1 MNSCCAGS
9 TQNVEFLA
17 KPLVSVMTPR
27 VSAAAELEFVS
38 VPAGSFFMGSNDPD
52 ANPLDSEG
60 PVSEVEVHGF
70 EISST
75 PVTNSQFAVFANATG
90 YLTEAE
96 KAGWSFVFHL
106 LVPKTAEVL
115 GISDFAYW
123 WQGVA
128 GANWRNP
135 AGGAETYLDLND
147 HPAVHISYAD
157 ALAYCEWGNFFLPSE
172 TQWEKAARGGLK
184 SKRFPWG
191 NELLVDNRWQ
201 CNIFQGQFPSENS
214 AEDGFL
220 GTSPVKSFSANG
232 YGGYDFSGNV
242 WEWTASNFSAA
253 GIGSEENRAK
263 VTRGGSYLC
272 HDSYCNRY
280 RVGARNQTPQD
291 SIAGNIGFR
300 VARGVS

>member
-1 MNSCCAGS
+1 VNSCCSGS
-9 TQNVEFLA
+9 TQNVSFSA
-17 KPLVSVMTPR
+17 KPVNSGDSRGVF
-27 VSAAAELEFVS
+27 AAAEAEFVS

-52 ANPLDSEG
+52 ANPLDIEG
-60 PVSEVEVHGF
+60 PVREVEVLGF
-70 EISST
+70 EIAST
-75 PVTNSQFAVFANATG
+75 PVTNLQFAAFTSETG
-90 YLTEAE
+90 YITEAE

-106 LVPKTAEVL
+106 LVPNTAEVL
-115 GISDFAYW
+115 GISESAWW
-123 WQGVA
+123 WQGVK

-135 AGGAETYLDLND
+135 TGGEETYLELAN

-157 ALAYCEWGNFFLPSE
+157 ALAYCEWGNFFLPNE
-172 TQWEKAARGGLK
+172 EQWEKAARGGLTTN
-184 SKRFPWG
+184 RFPWG
-191 NELLVDNRWQ
+191 NELLIDNRWQ
-201 CNIFQGQFPSENS
+201 CNIFQGIFPNENS

-220 GTSPVKSFSANG
+220 GTSPVKSFAANG

-253 GIGSEENRAK
+253 FGGPEENLAK

-300 VARGVS
+300 VARGLS

>member
-1 MNSCCAGS
+1 MKSCCAGS
-9 TQNVEFLA
+9 TQNVGFSA
-17 KPLVSVMTPR
+17 KPLNLVTTPR
-27 VSAAAELEFVS
+27 VLAAAHLEFVR
-38 VPAGSFFMGSNDPD
+38 VPAGSFDMGSRDSD
-52 ANPLDSEG
+52 ANPLDAEG
-60 PVSEVEVHGF
+60 PVRELDLEGF

-75 PVTNSQFAVFANATG
+75 PVTNAQFAAFANETG
-90 YLTEAE
+90 YTTEAE
-96 KAGWSFVFHL
+96 ITGWSFVFHL
-106 LVPKTAEVL
+106 LVPADAEVL
-115 GISDFAYW
+115 GISEPAWW

-135 AGGAETYLDLND
+135 TGGTQTHLDLAN

-157 ALAYCEWGNFFLPSE
+157 ALAYCGWGNLFLPSE
-172 TQWEKAARGGLK
+172 AQWEKAARGGLK
-184 SKRFPWG
+184 SNRFPWG
-191 NELLVDNRWQ
+191 NELLIDNRWQ
-201 CNIFQGQFPSENS
+201 CNIFQGVFPGENS

-242 WEWTASNFSAA
+242 WEWTASDFSP
-253 GIGSEENRAK
+253 GSSGTNENRAK

-300 VARGVS
+300 VARGLS